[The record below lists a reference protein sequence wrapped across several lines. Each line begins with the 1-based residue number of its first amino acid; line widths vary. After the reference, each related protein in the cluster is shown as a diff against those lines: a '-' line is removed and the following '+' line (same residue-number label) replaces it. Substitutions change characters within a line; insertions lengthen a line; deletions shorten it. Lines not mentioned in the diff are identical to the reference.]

1 MDSAMF
7 SPAKSAPECHLSL
20 LMPLFLVSFLIS
32 LHLWLLALCWERRE
46 WGDGR
51 KLFAVWQL
59 LQVFLM
65 CSPHLPAPPALGTSG
80 EGCLWDSSW
89 ICFWSLKSR
98 PHPLPHQ
105 NSASLFQALRFYW
118 SQFLSVSFV
127 FWPLPL
133 FIETFRRFCC
143 AVLRELVDLVFL
155 VFVSNLGKQWVSN
168 KIVFA
173 FSNPLISRPNRKM
186 ERSFWCGIKKLHS

>member
-1 MDSAMF
+1 MPSQLTH
-7 SPAKSAPECHLSL
+7 APLS
-20 LMPLFLVSFLIS
+20 SFLLNLSSS
-32 LHLWLLALCWERRE
+32 LAPGLVLGETGVGRRE
-46 WGDGR
+46 EIICGLTASPG
-51 KLFAVWQL
+51 
-59 LQVFLM
+59 VFDVL
-65 CSPHLPAPPALGTSG
+65 PHLPAPPALGTSG
-80 EGCLWDSSW
+80 EGWLWDSSW